1 MLVGVL
7 AAVAAGAVLSGGG
20 VAAAQTD
27 PAAEAQEAVTA
38 AESEADRASDQY
50 FEQLAT
56 FEALDVEI
64 AATERRLREL
74 KARVDDLRERA
85 EERAALAYV
94 RSGDSDIEFGWAEE
108 DQAFAA
114 ARRTELLER
123 LNESDNEIADDLRRA
138 TESLDAERAEL
149 ESERAAQEEALAQLK
164 AEQETLDAKLA
175 EAQARRLSLTTPAP
189 SAPAPQGAGTAA
201 AAPQAAPSA
210 PVPPPDYAPTAGEHP
225 EHNHPFLVC
234 TRDIESGGNYQ
245 AYNGAGPYL
254 GAYQFLQS
262 TWNSTAN
269 HAGRGELVGVDPRN
283 ASQYDQ
289 DDMAW
294 TLYNWQGKGPW
305 GGRC

>member
-7 AAVAAGAVLSGGG
+7 VAVAAGAVLGAGG

-27 PAAEAQEAVTA
+27 PVGEAQQAVGAVEA
-38 AESEADRASDQY
+38 EADRAADQY
-50 FEQLAT
+50 FEQLAK
-56 FEALDVEI
+56 FETLDVEI
-64 AATERRLREL
+64 ATTERRLREL
-74 KARVDDLRERA
+74 SGRVNELRERV
-85 EERAALAYV
+85 EERAALAYG
-94 RSGDSDIEFGWAEE
+94 RSGSSEIDFGWAEE

-114 ARRTELLER
+114 ARRTELLEQ
-123 LNESDNEIADDLRRA
+123 LNDSDNDAADDLRRA
-138 TESLDAERAEL
+138 TESLEAQRTELDA
-149 ESERAAQEEALAQLK
+149 ERAAQEEALAQLK
-164 AEQETLDAKLA
+164 AEQETLDARLA
-175 EAQARRLSLTTPAP
+175 EAQARRQSLSAPAP
-189 SAPAPQGAGTAA
+189 SAPAPQGAGAA
-201 AAPQAAPSA
+201 AAAAEAPSA
-210 PVPPPDYAPTAGEHP
+210 PVPPPNYTPTGGEHP

-283 ASQYDQ
+283 ASEYDQ